1 MEGGNKKGN
10 MEEGMEEG
18 LEGVGEGEGRRL
30 LEGGRV
36 EEKERYQVSL

>member
-1 MEGGNKKGN
+1 

-30 LEGGRV
+30 LAGV